1 MKTIFTKLATLCL
14 IALLYG
20 CGGSSSSTSTTPDL
34 QSSAR
39 FPCTGYAQQFFTQI
53 QGQYSAKVDPRFA
66 LDAGQA
72 LSPNTQYQVR
82 ISASDCSIKL
92 SDQNKLNYSFVYFD
106 PSNTAPSKITGLAPT
121 ETLHNPTDFEW
132 KNTQYNLS
140 VSSKEMTIELERKIT
155 RPESGDLEG
164 DLHLMS
170 IPGAN
175 SFGAL
180 IMKKQDQKPL

>member
-1 MKTIFTKLATLCL
+1 MKTIFTKLATLFF
-14 IALLYG
+14 IAFLHG
-20 CGGSSSSTSTTPDL
+20 CGGSSSSNTPDL
-34 QSSAR
+34 QSNAR

-53 QGQYSAKVDPRFA
+53 QGQYSAKVDPSFA

-72 LSPNTQYQVR
+72 LSPNTQYQVH

-92 SDQNKLNYSFVYFD
+92 SDQNKLNYAFVYFD
-106 PSNTAPSKITGLAPT
+106 PSNSAPSKITGLAPT
-121 ETLHNPTDFEW
+121 ETLHNPTEFEW

-140 VSSKEMTIELERKIT
+140 ISSKEMTIELERRIT
-155 RPESGDLEG
+155 RPEFGDQEG

>member
-1 MKTIFTKLATLCL
+1 MKTIFAKLTTLLL

-20 CGGSSSSTSTTPDL
+20 CGGSSSPATPDF
-34 QSSAR
+34 QSSGK
-39 FPCTGYAQQFFTQI
+39 FPCTGNAQQFFTQI
-53 QGQYSAKVDPRFA
+53 QGQYSAKVDASFN

-72 LSPNTQYQVR
+72 LSPNTHYQVS

-106 PSNTAPSKITGLAPT
+106 PSNTAPSKITGLAST
-121 ETLHNPTDFEW
+121 EILHNPTEFEW

-140 VSSKEMTIELERKIT
+140 ISSKEITVELERRIT
-155 RPESGDLEG
+155 RPESGDQEG